1 MKQQYSRNYIKLD
14 VVFDRESSTE
24 LVSNPL
30 PLDESKDFRPFFYRY
45 IDYLDRKQRTI
56 HRPQCFL
63 LISAVST
70 LKRVTKIILWNAL
83 FVETFLLKG
92 NLMFTSYLFMTLMF
106 RNLNQ
111 TKRVKSTFR
120 LVLVMFMINH
130 L

>member
-1 MKQQYSRNYIKLD
+1 MLC
-14 VVFDRESSTE
+14 STE
-24 LVSNPL
+24 NRALNWFRTRYL
-30 PLDESKDFRPFFYRY
+30 WMRDHCLYSKDFRPFFYRY